1 MNGSAIDRGLFVCTQ
16 YKTIEE
22 TEKKG
27 NNYSTETIC
36 MPPLNSPSVIKI
48 GQEGYFKRKSA
59 NFSLLDKNG
68 VVRRGMIIKKGDVLV
83 GKIVTKNTKNCI
95 EVRTDCSRII
105 QEDEEGI
112 VDRVFT
118 HITPNGYR
126 LIKVVVRNEKIPEIG
141 DKFACYSPD
150 HEVLTDKGWIFV
162 NEITKEHVLACMV
175 DKTKLEYHK
184 PTEIQSYNYKG
195 KMYNV
200 NSSKISLCV
209 TPNHRM
215 YTGNCHRQSYN
226 IQNAEQIY
234 GKMRSYKNNI
244 EQWNPPSE
252 LKTFTLPAYGNLP
265 ALELDLEAWCLFFGI
280 WMAEGC
286 YHISSGG
293 IYISANKQRVKNM
306 LDKVCNI
313 LKFNLGKHMEKGEK
327 NKWWLGDKQI
337 GSYFKPLSV
346 GAINKSLP
354 EWCYSLD
361 MYHSQK
367 LIEGMV
373 LGDGCYMGGT
383 TTVRYYTSS
392 IKLRDDFQRLCLHAG
407 WGCNYYLKSPK
418 GTKSMCL
425 GREITSNADY
435 WTLTICKT
443 QTKPLVNKY
452 IKQGKQLD
460 SWNEYDGKVYC
471 CTVPTKDGLIF
482 VRRNGKSVWCGNSR
496 AAQKGTVGMI
506 YRQEDMPFT
515 NSGMVP
521 DIIINPACIPSRMT
535 VNQLIET
542 ALGKVS
548 AVDGTYGDAS
558 PFTKNSINV
567 ADTIA
572 EKLGKLGYE
581 RHGWER
587 MYSGFTGEMLKAKV
601 YCFEKGTQVLMGNA
615 CNKEIENITIG
626 DYVMGADTYPKKVIA
641 LPRGHGNMY
650 HIKPVFNTRSD
661 SKYNIVVIEEL
672 GYVVSEHHHLILYTN
687 YNKWKGRPSER
698 NKAWVVRYPTL
709 LYDDKLGF
717 EKISLQERSFCW
729 DEKYPSKPV
738 YTQKVA
744 YKLVKEHRKRM
755 EDFGCTVNLYHRKN
769 LNSYSIWLRKIPQ
782 DLKVEFKSF
791 SYKYG
796 EKSNRYKYSCEK
808 DANDDAVVFY
818 KSINDDIEWKI
829 TVEDYLKYKSMY
841 KTDELRLS
849 WSSKPLNN
857 FSSQSSINIAKIIDI
872 CYEKAGKSS
881 LSNRIDPDLVGWYIG
896 LWIGDGRDNTILVDY
911 LQTEIVDRCRHIA
924 ESIGCSISID
934 TFREGEPKEHYHV
947 HFPENN
953 VLEYIL
959 KELGIYQKQIS
970 DSIISGLMNQSIQFR
985 AKIIEGIIDAD
996 GNLPSSDIKLKR
1008 YYTVSHSPHIRTN
1021 CILMIRALARSLGIK
1036 ATIRQTKTKS
1046 GNDIQTICLSGQHL
1060 SYITPVVKDKQ
1071 MSKKHF
1077 DTPFKNTHKIQF
1089 EIIPKEPNDF
1099 YGITL
1104 EGTDS
1109 KFLLSDMNIVSNCG
1123 PTYYQRLKH
1132 MVSNKMHCLTLDH
1145 EVLTITG
1152 WKYFNELTLQDKIA
1166 TLVNG
1171 ELEYVHPTHL
1181 HSYPKYK
1188 GEMYHIENQGID
1200 LLATS
1205 KHRMYV
1211 SKPFGRKRI
1220 WQDYEL
1226 IEAKQL
1232 LYKTVRYK
1240 KNARWLKKAYTVTLP
1255 AVTKTI
1261 TIHIDKKIPELVIND
1276 MDSFIT
1282 FFGIWYAEGW
1292 ASGTDTCGRI
1302 QLAVNKQRVK
1312 DALYPA
1318 LDKLGYK
1325 YTVAPDDKL
1334 TLVDYQLYRFM
1345 KPLSVG
1351 APQKKFPSWVFELNL
1366 EQSRLLINSMI
1377 LGDGSIGKN
1386 GCKMY
1391 YSSSKVLIDQ
1401 FQQLCLHSG
1410 WASNITIHI
1419 PIGVVNHI
1427 KGRPVVNT
1435 HNILRASVIT
1445 ERVMPSVNLGT
1456 NKTVQKEY
1464 ITTMECPVFCVSVPS
1479 EIFYVRRNGKP
1490 VWTGNSRAR
1499 GRITMLTRQ
1508 PLEGYVTTLI
1518 FTWQPFKNDLK
1529 FEFLII
1535 IKWN

>member
-280 WMAEGC
+280 WMAEGSCTIC
-286 YHISSGG
+286 YLPTGG
-293 IYISANKQRVKNM
+293 IKLRKVNIAANKQRVRDQLEICMKK
-306 LDKVCNI
+306 LG
-313 LKFNLGKHMEKGEK
+313 LKWKIHMSKGELVGW
-327 NKWWLGDKQI
+327 NSNDLRLI
-337 GSYFKPLSV
+337 YYLKPLSV

-354 EWCYSLD
+354 DWCYNLD

-373 LGDGCYMGGT
+373 LGDGCYMKNT

-482 VRRNGKSVWCGNSR
+482 VRRNGKSVWCGQSR

-601 YCFEKGTQVLMGNA
+601 Y
-615 CNKEIENITIG
+615 I
-626 DYVMGADTYPKKVIA
+626 
-641 LPRGHGNMY
+641 
-650 HIKPVFNTRSD
+650 
-661 SKYNIVVIEEL
+661 
-672 GYVVSEHHHLILYTN
+672 
-687 YNKWKGRPSER
+687 
-698 NKAWVVRYPTL
+698 
-709 LYDDKLGF
+709 
-717 EKISLQERSFCW
+717 
-729 DEKYPSKPV
+729 
-738 YTQKVA
+738 
-744 YKLVKEHRKRM
+744 
-755 EDFGCTVNLYHRKN
+755 
-769 LNSYSIWLRKIPQ
+769 
-782 DLKVEFKSF
+782 
-791 SYKYG
+791 
-796 EKSNRYKYSCEK
+796 
-808 DANDDAVVFY
+808 
-818 KSINDDIEWKI
+818 
-829 TVEDYLKYKSMY
+829 
-841 KTDELRLS
+841 
-849 WSSKPLNN
+849 
-857 FSSQSSINIAKIIDI
+857 
-872 CYEKAGKSS
+872 
-881 LSNRIDPDLVGWYIG
+881 
-896 LWIGDGRDNTILVDY
+896 
-911 LQTEIVDRCRHIA
+911 
-924 ESIGCSISID
+924 
-934 TFREGEPKEHYHV
+934 
-947 HFPENN
+947 
-953 VLEYIL
+953 
-959 KELGIYQKQIS
+959 
-970 DSIISGLMNQSIQFR
+970 
-985 AKIIEGIIDAD
+985 
-996 GNLPSSDIKLKR
+996 
-1008 YYTVSHSPHIRTN
+1008 
-1021 CILMIRALARSLGIK
+1021 
-1036 ATIRQTKTKS
+1036 
-1046 GNDIQTICLSGQHL
+1046 
-1060 SYITPVVKDKQ
+1060 
-1071 MSKKHF
+1071 
-1077 DTPFKNTHKIQF
+1077 
-1089 EIIPKEPNDF
+1089 
-1099 YGITL
+1099 
-1104 EGTDS
+1104 
-1109 KFLLSDMNIVSNCG
+1109 G

-1232 LYKTVRYK
+1232 LNKTVRYK

-1261 TIHIDKKIPELVIND
+1261 TIHKKIPELVIND

-1464 ITTMECPVFCVSVPS
+1464 ITTMECPVYCVSVPS

-1508 PLEGYVTTLI
+1508 PLEGRSRDGSNRAIKQFQKSL
-1518 FTWQPFKNDLK
+1518 FA
-1529 FEFLII
+1529 II
-1535 IKWN
+1535 IIVINITKIANKVIMNC